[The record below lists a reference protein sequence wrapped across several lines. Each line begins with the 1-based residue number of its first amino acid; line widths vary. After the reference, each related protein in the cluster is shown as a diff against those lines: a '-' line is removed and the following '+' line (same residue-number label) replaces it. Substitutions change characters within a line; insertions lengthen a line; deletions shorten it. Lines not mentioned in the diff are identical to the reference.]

1 MCGRSSV
8 IIETDDFDRDAML
21 SKQQWLF
28 DGMTR
33 DEVQTALSNPTGN
46 IIKNAATLEA
56 EKMARQHAGGVQ
68 AVGAAGSAAPLE
80 FYTW

>member
-1 MCGRSSV
+1 MIV
-8 IIETDDFDRDAML
+8 ETDDFDRDAML

-56 EKMARQHAGGVQ
+56 EKIARQNAGGVQ
-68 AVGAAGSAAPLE
+68 AVGVAGSAAPLE